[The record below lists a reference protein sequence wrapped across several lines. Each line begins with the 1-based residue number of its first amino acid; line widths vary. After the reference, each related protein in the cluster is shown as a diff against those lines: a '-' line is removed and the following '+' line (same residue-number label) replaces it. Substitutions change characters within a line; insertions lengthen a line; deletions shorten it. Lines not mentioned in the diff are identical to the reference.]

1 MLIFCSSWIL
11 FYFILF
17 FAVIEKYGIGISLFL
32 IAEIFGVNLPLCLSP
47 GPPPMTYLFMFP
59 QSKKKKC
66 PCLSFYTCEMGFL
79 KPKLSELLAVLENIL
94 RVQAL
99 LVWHSAEVTVWS
111 RGTGSPWPCP
121 WLTQESFRTFLVSFS
136 LGHTVLH
143 PISSS
148 TPSNPSCP
156 PQPVKTIVQSNLF
169 PKKF

>member
-1 MLIFCSSWIL
+1 MLIFCSSWIFFFCSNWKIQHWNIIVLDCWDFWCQPSFVPESRSSSHDL
-11 FYFILF
+11 FIH
-17 FAVIEKYGIGISLFL
+17 VSSK
-32 IAEIFGVNLPLCLSP
+32 
-47 GPPPMTYLFMFP
+47 
-59 QSKKKKC
+59 QKKKKC
-66 PCLSFYTCEMGFL
+66 PCLSFYICEMGFL